1 MKNSRTLNRKRKFS
15 EEFKKHLVREFES
28 KKFSVLELSKLH
40 NIHVSL
46 LYKWVHKYCSIPS
59 PNSVIVEMKD
69 SSTKKLKAYQ
79 ERIKELERIVGQKQ
93 IKLDYLDKI
102 IALAN
107 AHYETDLKK
116 TLGTKRFNGSKT
128 KVVVESIL

>member
-15 EEFKKHLVREFES
+15 EEFKNHLVREFES
-28 KKFSVLELSKLH
+28 KKFSILELSKLH

-46 LYKWVHKYCSIPS
+46 LYKWVHKYCSTPS

-93 IKLDYLDKI
+93 IKIDYLDQI
-102 IALAN
+102 IASAN
-107 AHYETDLKK
+107 KHYETDLKK
-116 TLGTKRFNGSKT
+116 TLSTKWSNGSET
-128 KVVVESIL
+128 KVVTESIL